1 MINPL
6 PSNTSEKL
14 RSKLM
19 TSLGKAISD
28 YGLIK
33 DGDTILVC
41 LSGGK
46 DSFTMLDLM
55 LHLQTYAPVKFE
67 LIGMHL
73 DQGHPGYP
81 SDIMQ
86 DFFESLGIKYHIE
99 RQDTY
104 SIVKR
109 VIPEGKTMCG
119 LCSRLRRGIIYKLA
133 KDLKATKIALGHHR
147 DDAIETLFLNLFYGG
162 RLKSMPPKLLSDDKK
177 NILIRP
183 LYYCSEEDIARYA
196 NYRNFPIIPCNLC
209 GSQEQLKRAEIKK
222 MIADWKRTNPD
233 VEQKIFRSMM
243 NIDLSQL
250 SDSTLFDFDELEN
263 FRD

>member
-1 MINPL
+1 
-6 PSNTSEKL
+6 
-14 RSKLM
+14 
-19 TSLGKAISD
+19 
-28 YGLIK
+28 
-33 DGDTILVC
+33 
-41 LSGGK
+41 
-46 DSFTMLDLM
+46 
-55 LHLQTYAPVKFE
+55 
-67 LIGMHL
+67 
-73 DQGHPGYP
+73 
-81 SDIMQ
+81 
-86 DFFESLGIKYHIE
+86 
-99 RQDTY
+99 
-104 SIVKR
+104 VKR

-222 MIADWKRTNPD
+222 MIAEWKKANTD

-250 SDSTLFDFDELEN
+250 SDSTLFDFDGLEN

>member
-1 MINPL
+1 MIKPL

-46 DSFTMLDLM
+46 DSYTMLDLL

-81 SDIMQ
+81 CDIMQ

-222 MIADWKRTNPD
+222 MIAEWKKANTD

-250 SDSTLFDFDELEN
+250 SDSTLFDFDGLEN